1 MKDFFS
7 KCDQIRSFLWIWSH
21 FTEEICNEKLHFFAM
36 KNPKVLSSFMTYKD
50 FTMENLFDLKPLEKI
65 KIFFD
70 ILLKD
75 VYYQFLI

>member
-1 MKDFFS
+1 
-7 KCDQIRSFLWIWSH
+7 
-21 FTEEICNEKLHFFAM
+21 
-36 KNPKVLSSFMTYKD
+36 MTYKD